1 MLGMFRI
8 RPMQHNDDDQHV
20 FRIVTNVESFLRNQ
34 ERDQN
39 DPSYGIINAAEE
51 RTPDLE
57 TIQAIL
63 DKMTAPYR
71 FHGSDV
77 IWATFFKINERIANG
92 YRRGRAFI
100 AGGKIES
107 AYIKLFFIL
116 IFFSSFYKRC
126 CPLSFTCG
134 WPGHEFRHARW

>member
-1 MLGMFRI
+1 
-8 RPMQHNDDDQHV
+8 MQHNDDDQHV

-39 DPSYGIINAAEE
+39 DPSYGITHAAEE
-51 RTPDLE
+51 RAPDLE

-71 FHGSDV
+71 FQGSDV

-100 AGGKIES
+100 AGGRV
-107 AYIKLFFIL
+107 L
-116 IFFSSFYKRC
+116 IFNFFLYTHFFLYKKMLLIVIHLWVVRV
-126 CPLSFTCG
+126 
-134 WPGHEFRHARW
+134 